1 MKLTAIG
8 CIETTSIARGYQV
21 ADTMLKAADVKL
33 LMNRS
38 ICPGKYLVFVG
49 GETEAVKASIAQ
61 GQLMADDTL
70 VDNFIIPNVDPRIF
84 PAIAGSQVI
93 PELKALGVVE
103 TFSVASLI
111 EAADA
116 AVKAA
121 DVQLIQIH
129 LAMAIGGKA
138 YFTLTGTVADVE
150 AAVQAGVDIIKS
162 KGLLVAKVV
171 IPQPEAD
178 ILADRI

>member
-8 CIETTSIARGYQV
+8 CIETTSIARGYQI

-33 LMNRS
+33 LMNRT
-38 ICPGKYLVFVG
+38 ICPGKYMVVIG
-49 GETEAVKASIAQ
+49 GETDAVKSSIAE
-61 GQLMADDTL
+61 GQIIADDTL
-70 VDNFIIPNVDPRIF
+70 VDDFIIPNVDPQIF
-84 PAIAGSQVI
+84 PAIAGSQIV
-93 PELKALGVVE
+93 PELKALGVIE

-121 DVQLIQIH
+121 DVHLIQIH

-150 AAVQAGVDIIKS
+150 AAVQAGVDYIKS

-171 IPQPEAD
+171 IPQPEPD